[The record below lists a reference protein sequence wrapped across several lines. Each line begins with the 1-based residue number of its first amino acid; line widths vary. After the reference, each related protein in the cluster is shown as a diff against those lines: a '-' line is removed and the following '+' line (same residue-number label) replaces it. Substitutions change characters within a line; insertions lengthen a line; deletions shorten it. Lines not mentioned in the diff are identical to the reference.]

1 MILSECNQLKREENH
16 MNLSVQNHIMN
27 NTGYNSIQKTSFT
40 GKFLTPK
47 AFAAEAEVI
56 ERINTLPKNV
66 FLECSEFVK
75 FCKSID
81 ITPKINR
88 AIKNRLTEVR
98 QTNLGSKS
106 FIG

>member
-1 MILSECNQLKREENH
+1 

-27 NTGYNSIQKTSFT
+27 NTNYTSIQKTSFK

-66 FLECSEFVK
+66 FLECSKFTK

-88 AIKNRLTEVR
+88 ALKNRLVEVR
-98 QTNLGSKS
+98 QTKVGSKS